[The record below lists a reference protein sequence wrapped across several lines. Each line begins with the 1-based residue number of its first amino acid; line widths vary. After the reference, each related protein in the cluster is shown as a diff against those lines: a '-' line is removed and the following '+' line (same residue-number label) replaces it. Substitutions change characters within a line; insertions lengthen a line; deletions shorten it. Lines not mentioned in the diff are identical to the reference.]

1 MARGMASHLSDGTA
15 DPGLLDQ
22 IAALEWAWENI
33 AAVGGDVAN
42 VTRLRGVGRGDE
54 RRHAALAAAHRGSF
68 PARHRPK
75 RGSSSG
81 DLGGAAT
88 ARRIGHYRGA

>member
-42 VTRLRGVGRGDE
+42 VTDFGEWAGAMSVGTLLWLPRTEGLF
-54 RRHAALAAAHRGSF
+54 RRAIAQSGAAHQVIRRRMRAGSASSAAA
-68 PARHRPK
+68 
-75 RGSSSG
+75 
-81 DLGGAAT
+81 
-88 ARRIGHYRGA
+88 